1 MIGLGL
7 GIPEIAVR
15 GSGLPPW
22 LLAPGGIIPDVD
34 IDFANGRAW
43 TKTKGLILPASL
55 LTVTRASQETIVDL
69 SGNVTYAPNG
79 SGVGGGLGAA
89 LSNAGLQAWEARTNQ
104 QTYSAVNTT
113 GWSTNNATLNGAS
126 AVSPDGTTNA
136 ATITDNA
143 ASGIHGIYQQ
153 SQAVTASQTQTSS
166 IFLKQG
172 TIRYA
177 EFLCYDT
184 SGNGVVIFVDTQ
196 LGVLSGSGT
205 IGAGATYVSSK
216 IEPYANR
223 WWRVSLVGTMT
234 ADTHLFQDVRMSPD
248 GSTTFYVGTGSTLF
262 AWGAQL
268 EQATFASPLI
278 PTTSGTAARAAD
290 VIKLTTPPVFGSAYS
305 MVAWGTPAAPTAFGT
320 NQGAL
325 IIGDGSTANRYA
337 LSRNS
342 STGLPSAFIFSGG
355 SNEGGPQSGSL
366 WGQLTSGKLATSFSV
381 SAATLVFNAGS
392 PVVSSGIAA
401 PAIVNTVGIGNTNFA
416 GNQFNGTISRVAL
429 WPTTALSTGA
439 LQQVT
444 T

>member
-1 MIGLGL
+1 
-7 GIPEIAVR
+7 
-15 GSGLPPW
+15 
-22 LLAPGGIIPDVD
+22 
-34 IDFANGRAW
+34 
-43 TKTKGLILPASL
+43 
-55 LTVTRASQETIVDL
+55 
-69 SGNVTYAPNG
+69 
-79 SGVGGGLGAA
+79 

-248 GSTTFYVGTGSTLF
+248 GSTTFYAPSVRFGLLNGGVGDAGC
-262 AWGAQL
+262 
-268 EQATFASPLI
+268 
-278 PTTSGTAARAAD
+278 AD
-290 VIKLTTPPVFGSAYS
+290 CI
-305 MVAWGTPAAPTAFGT
+305 
-320 NQGAL
+320 
-325 IIGDGSTANRYA
+325 RH
-337 LSRNS
+337 
-342 STGLPSAFIFSGG
+342 
-355 SNEGGPQSGSL
+355 QSGRSHN
-366 WGQLTSGKLATSFSV
+366 WRRVDSQPIRAV
-381 SAATLVFNAGS
+381 S
-392 PVVSSGIAA
+392 
-401 PAIVNTVGIGNTNFA
+401 
-416 GNQFNGTISRVAL
+416 
-429 WPTTALSTGA
+429 
-439 LQQVT
+439 
-444 T
+444 

>member
-278 PTTSGTAARAAD
+278 PTTSGTVTRAAD
-290 VIKLTTPPVFGSAYS
+290 AIVLTTTPVFGPAYS
-305 MVAWGTPAAPTAFGT
+305 LVAWGTPVATAAYAATQPILSYDNGT
-320 NQGAL
+320 LSQRGQLYRSGTSGNDAITLTGSGGLNVGIGTSTIWAQGAL
-325 IIGDGSTANRYA
+325 GKIA
-337 LSRNS
+337 LSFAPASHYEAFNGVAS
-342 STGLPSAFIFSGG
+342 AQDTAAGAVSGTQISTGRRADGG
-355 SNEGGPQSGSL
+355 
-366 WGQLTSGKLATSFSV
+366 T
-381 SAATLVFNAGS
+381 
-392 PVVSSGIAA
+392 
-401 PAIVNTVGIGNTNFA
+401 
-416 GNQFNGTISRVAL
+416 QFNGKISRIAI
-429 WPTTALSTGA
+429 WSTTALSAGA

-444 T
+444 R